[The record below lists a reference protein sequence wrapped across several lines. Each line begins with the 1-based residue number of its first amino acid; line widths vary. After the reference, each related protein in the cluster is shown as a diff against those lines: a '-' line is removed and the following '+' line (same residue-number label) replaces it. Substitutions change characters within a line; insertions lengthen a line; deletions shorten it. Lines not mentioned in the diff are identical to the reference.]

1 MPSSSLSRT
10 TLTMTVM
17 MPAIRT
23 RTGHQLRLSS
33 TSAAR
38 NYQASV
44 VTPEV
49 DAPLSAVPTGVLLR
63 SIFINSISSRPLLLR
78 PSLWFLSQISKP
90 DQNLLFSVDR
100 NVLLRS
106 LLKRTFY
113 KQFCAGENG
122 AETKATMKSMKEMG
136 FRGTI
141 LTYAK
146 ETVFDHA
153 TNTSQGLG
161 VSDAKTGDAVFCE
174 NIEAWRKG
182 TVETVELLSEGDQL
196 AVK

>member
-1 MPSSSLSRT
+1 
-10 TLTMTVM
+10 MTVM
-17 MPAIRT
+17 IPAIRSKA
-23 RTGHQLRLSS
+23 GNQLRLSS

-38 NYQASV
+38 NLPAGV
-44 VTPEV
+44 AALEV
-49 DAPLSAVPTGVLLR
+49 DAPLSAVPTGILLR
-63 SIFINSISSRPLLLR
+63 SIFINSISSRPFLLK

-122 AETKATMKSMKEMG
+122 AETQATMKSMKEMG

-153 TNTSQGLG
+153 TNTQHGLG
-161 VSDAKTGDAVFCE
+161 VEDSKTGDTKFCE

-182 TVETVELLSEGDQL
+182 TVETVELLGEGDQL
-196 AVK
+196 AVKYVLPIL